1 MLRVRPQP
9 RNEYEMTGFQIDRRA
24 RLNGGTLSLYLTNRT
39 GRLGLLRSAANALFR
54 RLKQAKNFEAYVVED

>member
-1 MLRVRPQP
+1 
-9 RNEYEMTGFQIDRRA
+9 MTGFQIDRRA

-54 RLKQAKNFEAYVVED
+54 RLKQAKNFEAYLVED